1 MSRQLSVSDTAL
13 DTVSSI
19 PKHATQATPTRPK
32 YFNTLQGL
40 TSTRTT
46 KQRAKSVTRRR
57 KCACCR
63 ADYLP
68 TRHVQKYCTTACRQR
83 AYRARHKPRRRA
95 VKSAERVLYPTV
107 CEHCRK
113 AYWRAD
119 TGQARRYCSATCRTM
134 ASRARRNATIAA
146 VSGWLGV
153 SGDSA
158 AETLE
163 AYGARRVNALLVS
176 AGFTYDTR
184 ARCWHMPLSA
194 SLLPRMARASTIV

>member
-1 MSRQLSVSDTAL
+1 
-13 DTVSSI
+13 
-19 PKHATQATPTRPK
+19 
-32 YFNTLQGL
+32 
-40 TSTRTT
+40 
-46 KQRAKSVTRRR
+46 
-57 KCACCR
+57 
-63 ADYLP
+63 
-68 TRHVQKYCTTACRQR
+68 
-83 AYRARHKPRRRA
+83 
-95 VKSAERVLYPTV
+95 
-107 CEHCRK
+107 
-113 AYWRAD
+113 
-119 TGQARRYCSATCRTM
+119 M